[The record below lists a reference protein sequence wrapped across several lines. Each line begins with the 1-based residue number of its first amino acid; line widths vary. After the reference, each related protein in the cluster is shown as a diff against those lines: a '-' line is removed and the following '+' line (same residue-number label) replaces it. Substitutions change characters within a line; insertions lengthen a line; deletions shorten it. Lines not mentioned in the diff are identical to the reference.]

1 MPILGRMSPVLFAAL
16 FFAACSGAH
25 PPAFVELKD
34 PQSYCGDPLSGEKTW
49 EGTPDIFARCT
60 ALVGRPYPN
69 AVPNTTTWIRIPL
82 PALNVDDAAL
92 HMVRSACAVKAY
104 VDGVEIYRFSGPDGL
119 HPGKFHGWNEH
130 LIRIPRDRRADVVF
144 LAVYCGYPLPVMI
157 TRFGNRHDIVRDN
170 ALVGLEYFFVG
181 SLGIFLGLLSLI
193 IFVFRRDEAIYPA
206 LAVLYAAAGT
216 FILTTNPIF
225 PWFVPNP
232 SHRILFE
239 YMSLFLIPAGGFAFA
254 EFGVLRHFRRLI
266 RFGWVGFAAYGPAV
280 LLLDQTGIFPLAR
293 ALLPYQVS
301 IIVLII
307 PFLVLIGYEAVK
319 GNVQARLLAG
329 GLSILA
335 LTGTHAI
342 LTALGMISGR
352 WFFDIGLLAFFSSLS
367 LIVFYRIR
375 AVYTAAQETS
385 AELEQKNRRLR
396 ELDRLKDEFLANTS
410 HELRTPLTGITGIAE
425 SLLRGIAGPLND
437 RARDNLSYIVSSA
450 RRLANLVNDILDASR
465 LQRKDLSLQLR
476 DLDVRQIVELSVRL
490 SAPLIGSRDIEI
502 TTDLPETELPV
513 TADEDRL
520 QQILLNLIGNALKF
534 TEHGKIVVKAASRNG
549 RVFISVSDTGIGIP
563 SERRDAIFN
572 AFEQA
577 DGSTARKYGGT
588 GLGLA
593 ITRDLVRLHGGEIL
607 VESEKEKGSVFTF
620 DLPAASGS
628 APGSAGASAKALQII
643 RDLDDATRKVL
654 HLPGQASDA
663 SENARRVLVV
673 DDEPINRRVLENHL
687 ELARYAV
694 VSAQSGEEALE
705 RIKSETPDIVLL
717 DVMMPGMSGYDVCL
731 QARALFTP
739 QDLPIIMM
747 TAKNQASDLVD
758 AFSAGAN
765 DYLTKPF
772 HASELLARIAFHLDL
787 SDMGR
792 RLRKM
797 NEGLEELVRARTR
810 DLDAAVQ
817 NLREKDR
824 LIQYEMTLA
833 SRIQDELRVTLPAV
847 FPELQIHGLYTPLSL
862 VSGDFYDLV
871 SLRDGGTAV
880 LLGDATGHGVPAALI
895 VEMTRAIFRA
905 ALDRFDQPSQILA
918 YMNNALEK
926 GVAGSGHFVTATLL
940 YQRPGVPA
948 VLVNGGHT
956 PSLLLD
962 RRSGEI
968 SSHVPDGAILGAL
981 TASAADFPHVEIT
994 IPPECML
1001 ILYTDGITEIRSPDA
1016 EEFGIDRF
1024 TAFLALHR
1032 SKSGKEMVP
1041 LLQEELARFA
1051 GGRAP
1056 HDDTTCLFVEVPAQA
1071 AAPR

>member
-1 MPILGRMSPVLFAAL
+1 MPIFGRMLPVLFLPL
-16 FFAACSGAH
+16 FFAACSGGRA
-25 PPAFVELKD
+25 PSFVELKD
-34 PQSYCGDPLSGEKTW
+34 PQGYCGDPAGGEKTW
-49 EGTPDIFARCT
+49 EGTPDFLSRCT
-60 ALVGRPYPN
+60 ELKGRPYPT
-69 AVPNTTTWIRIPL
+69 AVAGTTTWIRIPL
-82 PALNVDDAAL
+82 PDLQVDDAAL
-92 HMVRSACAVKAY
+92 HMVRNACAVKAF
-104 VDGVEIYRFSGPDGL
+104 VNGNEIYKFSSPEGL

-130 LIRIPRDRRADVVF
+130 LIRLPYAHNAREVV
-144 LAVYCGYPLPVMI
+144 LAVYCGYALPVMT
-157 TRFGNRHDIVRDN
+157 TRYGNRHDIVKDN
-170 ALVGLEYFFVG
+170 ALIGLEYFFVG
-181 SLGIFLGLLSLI
+181 SLGVFLGLLCLI
-193 IFVFRRDEAIYPA
+193 IFVFRRNEALYPA
-206 LAVLYAAAGT
+206 LAVLYTSAGT
-216 FILTTNPIF
+216 FILATNPVF
-225 PWFVPNP
+225 SWLVPEP
-232 SHRILFE
+232 RHRILFE
-239 YMSLFLIPAGGFAFA
+239 YISLFLIPAGGFAFA
-254 EFGVLRHFRRLI
+254 ELAVLRHLRRLVRI
-266 RFGWVGFAAYGPAV
+266 GWICFAAYGPLMLV
-280 LLLDQTGIFPLAR
+280 LDQAGIYPLSR
-293 ALLPYQVS
+293 ALLPYQIS

-307 PFLVLIGYEAVK
+307 PFLVLIAYEAVK
-319 GNVQARLLAG
+319 GNVQARFLAA

-342 LTALGMISGR
+342 LSALGTISGR
-352 WFFDIGLLAFFSSLS
+352 WFFDIGLLAFFVSLS
-367 LIVFYRIR
+367 LIVFHRIR
-375 AVYTAAQETS
+375 GVYITVQETS
-385 AELEQKNRRLR
+385 TELELKNRRLR

-490 SAPLIGSRDIEI
+490 SAPLIGSKDIEI
-502 TTDLPETELPV
+502 SADLPETELPV

-534 TEHGKIVVKAASRNG
+534 TESGNIVVKAVEKGSR
-549 RVFISVSDTGIGIP
+549 VMISVSDTGIGIP
-563 SERRDAIFN
+563 ADRMDAIFN

-577 DGSTARKYGGT
+577 DGSTARRYGGT

-593 ITRDLVRLHGGEIL
+593 ITRDLVRLHGGEII
-607 VESEKEKGSVFTF
+607 VESESGKGSVFTF
-620 DLPAASGS
+620 DLPHASGS
-628 APGSAGASAKALQII
+628 HPSSAGASAKALQII
-643 RDLDDATRKVL
+643 RDLDEAAEKAL
-654 HLPGQASDA
+654 HLPGKEPPALQ
-663 SENARRVLVV
+663 NARRVLVV

-694 VSAQSGEEALE
+694 ISAETGEEALD
-705 RIKSETPDIVLL
+705 RIKNDTPDVVLL

-731 QARALFTP
+731 QARASFTP

-824 LIQYEMTLA
+824 LIQYEMSLA
-833 SRIQDELRVTLPAV
+833 SRIQDELRVTLPAH
-847 FPELQIHGLYTPLSL
+847 FPELQIHGLYNPLSL
-862 VSGDFYDLV
+862 VSGDFYDIV

-926 GVAGSGHFVTATLL
+926 GVAGSGHFVTATLV
-940 YQRPGVPA
+940 YQRPGAPA
-948 VLVNGGHT
+948 VIVNGGHT
-956 PSLLLD
+956 PALLVD
-962 RRSGEI
+962 RRSGEL
-968 SSHVPDGAILGAL
+968 SSLVPDGAILGAL
-981 TASAADFPHVEIT
+981 TAGASDFPHIELS

-1001 ILYTDGITEIRSPDA
+1001 VLYTDGITEIRSPAA
-1016 EEFGIDRF
+1016 EEFGLDRF
-1024 TAFLALHR
+1024 SSFLVEHR
-1032 SKSGKEMVP
+1032 NLSGRELVP
-1041 LLQEELARFA
+1041 LLEKELSRFA
-1051 GGRAP
+1051 DGRPP
-1056 HDDTTCLFVEVPAQA
+1056 HDDATCLFVEST
-1071 AAPR
+1071 APRASV